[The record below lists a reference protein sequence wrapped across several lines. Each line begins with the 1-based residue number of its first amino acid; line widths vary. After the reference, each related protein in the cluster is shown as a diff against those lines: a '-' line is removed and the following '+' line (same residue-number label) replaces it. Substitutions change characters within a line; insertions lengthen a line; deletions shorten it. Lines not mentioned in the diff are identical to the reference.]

1 MIAERVAVK
10 NKVDLDLSDMTKYE
24 TIDEDDSQD
33 ILLQIATWWRRNK
46 QHLSVVDEDLSS
58 WLVNPESKAGKLKV
72 LIKTHKPDNPVR
84 EVFSVCGQSVQN
96 LSSFLQFSY
105 LGPIINSGVLK
116 WRLKDT
122 KEFIHFLHDVNDE
135 IKQGQIKSTISIC
148 TLDIKNMFPSI
159 YKDLAMP
166 AIKKQ
171 LERRGY
177 TSAEINAV
185 GEALEIVRDGT
196 RVEWNENVF
205 KQINGCSLGPSDSC
219 DYSDIALDAFLQVL
233 LPKL

>member
-1 MIAERVAVK
+1 MDLVRRAVISTENFAAFSSNISSAESNAFKEMRILKQKGYPVFLQDKSSRFVIAERVAVK
-10 NKVDLDLSDMTKYE
+10 KKVDLDLSDMTKYE

-84 EVFSVCGQSVQN
+84 EVFSLCGQSVQN

-135 IKQGQIKSTISIC
+135 IKQRQIKSTISIC
-148 TLDIKNMFPSI
+148 TLDIKNMLPSI
-159 YKDLAMP
+159 
-166 AIKKQ
+166 
-171 LERRGY
+171 EH
-177 TSAEINAV
+177 E
-185 GEALEIVRDGT
+185 
-196 RVEWNENVF
+196 
-205 KQINGCSLGPSDSC
+205 
-219 DYSDIALDAFLQVL
+219 
-233 LPKL
+233 